1 MEGSA
6 SRSSKQEGQRELPL
20 NALID
25 TALLIDYLRGEP
37 RAAAALD
44 NCKHRSI
51 SVVTWLQ
58 VMMRCPPDL
67 QEATRGFLRSFE
79 RLSISEAIADEA
91 LKLAREHPGIE
102 QQRALTWATA
112 NLNQLVLVTSEPI
125 ASMQAVR
132 HVSVPYDAT
141 TSAAPARPSTPS
153 GN

>member
-1 MEGSA
+1 M
-6 SRSSKQEGQRELPL
+6 

-44 NCKHRSI
+44 ICKHRSI
-51 SVVTWLQ
+51 SVVTWLE
-58 VMMRCPPDL
+58 VMSCCPPDL

-91 LKLAREHPGIE
+91 LKLAQEHAGLGQE
-102 QQRALTWATA
+102 RALTWATA
-112 NLNQLVLVTSEPI
+112 SINQLMFVTTEAI
-125 ASMQAVR
+125 AGMQSGRNVT
-132 HVSVPYDAT
+132 VPYAAPA
-141 TSAAPARPSTPS
+141 SVVPASASRACAAPARPSARS